1 MKQFLVVDDSPVIR
15 KIATRMLE
23 GMQFHT
29 AEAEDGR
36 LGLEAC
42 SFLMP
47 DCILLD
53 SNMPNVDGYTFLREL
68 RRMPGGTKPKVIF
81 CTTEN
86 DLGQIA
92 KAMHAGADEFMMK
105 PFDKQIMQLKLSEV
119 GLV

>member
-15 KIATRMLE
+15 KIAKRILE
-23 GMQFHT
+23 GMHYHT

-36 LGLEAC
+36 AGLEAC

-53 SNMPNVDGYTFLREL
+53 SSMPNVDGYAFLREL
-68 RRMPGGTKPKVIF
+68 RRMPGGAKPKVIF

-92 KAMHAGADEFMMK
+92 KAMHAGADEYMMK
-105 PFDKQIMQLKLSEV
+105 PFDKQIMQLKLEEV
-119 GLV
+119 GLN

>member
-15 KIATRMLE
+15 KIAKRILE
-23 GMQFHT
+23 GMHFHT
-29 AEAEDGR
+29 AEAEDGQ

-53 SNMPNVDGYTFLREL
+53 SNMPNVDGYGFLREL
-68 RRMPGGTKPKVIF
+68 RRMPGGAKPKVIF

-105 PFDKQIMQLKLSEV
+105 PFDKQIMQLKLEEI
-119 GLV
+119 GLS

>member
-15 KIATRMLE
+15 KIAKRILE
-23 GMQFHT
+23 GLHFYT

-36 LGLEAC
+36 AGLEAC

-53 SNMPNVDGYTFLREL
+53 SNMPNVDGYQFLREL
-68 RRMPGGTKPKVIF
+68 RRMPGGAKPKVIF
-81 CTTEN
+81 CTTDN

-92 KAMHAGADEFMMK
+92 KAMHAGADEYMMK
-105 PFDKQIMQLKLSEV
+105 PFDKHIMQLKLEEV
-119 GLV
+119 GVS